1 MAFVLRIFDAET
13 KNVRVQEVSTSSVK
27 LGRADSCDVV
37 LDSPYVSRE
46 HAVLRQADGK
56 FILESVGKNVTSVNR
71 REVPQGAATELQ
83 PDDEIQIASF
93 SLFIEGQDRTKRK
106 SLDAA
111 GALGEIELAIHA
123 RVLER
128 IDLHTVSTGGGEAN
142 ARLRQVLDE
151 AVRLTIPDVATTTI
165 PPAVIRH
172 ALRESLYAETVQDV
186 LRRAASAGDAS
197 AAQGFL
203 AKMDRL
209 LGEVVDKICRNL
221 KVVGGRARVRDDL
234 VLIDAGFD
242 DQFSKFEAEAS
253 AELKTLFVQRFLTR
267 EILNLICGY
276 GPLQDL
282 LELPNTSEIMVV
294 DKDLIY
300 IEREGRLQRL
310 RRTFISDAILLAVIQ
325 RIVEPLGRLIDRS
338 TPLVDARLPDGS
350 RVNAIIPPLAVKG
363 PCLTIR
369 RFSKDPIRPE
379 DLIRFGSLTAAA
391 VEFLKACV
399 KAHKNILISGG
410 TGSGKTTLLNVL
422 SGFIGD
428 DERIVTIEDSAEL
441 QLRQTHVVTLETR
454 PANVEGKGA
463 YTIRDL
469 VKNALRMRPDRIVVG
484 ECRGAEA
491 LEMLQVMNTG
501 HDGSL
506 TTIHANTPDDALLR
520 LETMVLQA
528 ADLPVRAI
536 RDQIEAA
543 IHLIVQCRRLAS
555 GKRMVTHISEVVGVD
570 PVEGVVL
577 TNDLFEAR
585 DGQLRF
591 SGYLPSFVDA
601 LVAGGHL
608 DPRVLFAREATPAQ
622 PDVKKTGVA

>member
-13 KNVRVQEVSTSSVK
+13 KNVRVQEVATTSVK
-27 LGRADSCDVV
+27 LGRADTCDVV

-46 HAVLRQADGK
+46 HAVLRQSEGK
-56 FILESVGKNVTSVNR
+56 FILESVGKNVTSVNH
-71 REVPQGAATELQ
+71 REIAQGAATELQ
-83 PDDEIQIASF
+83 PDDEIQIAGF
-93 SLFIEGQDRTKRK
+93 SLFIEGQDRKKRAT
-106 SLDAA
+106 LDPA

-128 IDLHTVSTGGGEAN
+128 VDLHSISAGGGEAN

-151 AVRLTIPDVATTTI
+151 AVRLTIPDVATTTT
-165 PPAVIRH
+165 PPEVIRH

-186 LRRAASAGDAS
+186 LRRATTGGEASGS
-197 AAQGFL
+197 QGFL

-221 KVVGGRARVRDDL
+221 KIVGGKSHVREDL
-234 VLIDAGFD
+234 ALVDAGFE
-242 DQFSKFEAEAS
+242 DQFAKFEAEAG

-338 TPLVDARLPDGS
+338 TPLEDARLPDGS

-379 DLIRFGSLTAAA
+379 DLIRFGSLTPAA

-491 LEMLQVMNTG
+491 LEMLQAMNTG

-543 IHLIVQCRRLAS
+543 IHLIVQCRRLPS

-577 TNDLFEAR
+577 TNDLFEER
-585 DGQLRF
+585 DGRLRF

-601 LVAGGHL
+601 LVSGGKL
-608 DPRVLFAREATPAQ
+608 DPRVLFARDDAEVRPEA
-622 PDVKKTGVA
+622 KKAGVA